1 MSGTMKTLLQKLV
14 VLSLTLILFSSCV
27 AIKAPQIWTGM
38 TINEFINEAKYQEL
52 VSMDS
57 GWAIYRVIYGYNA
70 ENVMFYYFYD
80 NKLVKMNRGQRDV
93 DVRVRV
99 N

>member
-1 MSGTMKTLLQKLV
+1 MKTLLQKLV
-14 VLSLTLILFSSCV
+14 VLSLTLMLFISCV
-27 AIKAPQIWTGM
+27 SIKAPQIWTGM
-38 TINEFINEAKYQEL
+38 TVREFINEAKYEEL

-57 GWAIYRVIYGYNA
+57 GWTIYRVFYGA
-70 ENVMFYYFYD
+70 SAQNVMFYYFYD

>member
-1 MSGTMKTLLQKLV
+1 MKTLLQKLV
-14 VLSLTLILFSSCV
+14 VLSLTLMLFISCV
-27 AIKAPQIWTGM
+27 SIKAPQIWTGM
-38 TINEFINEAKYQEL
+38 TVREFINEAKYEEL

-57 GWAIYRVIYGYNA
+57 GWTIYRVFYGYSAQNL
-70 ENVMFYYFYD
+70 MFYYFYD

>member
-1 MSGTMKTLLQKLV
+1 MKNLLQKFV
-14 VLSLTLILFSSCV
+14 VLSLISLLFISCV
-27 AIKAPQIWTGM
+27 STRAPQISRGM

-52 VSMDS
+52 VSMDD
-57 GWAIYRVIYGYNA
+57 GWTIYRVIYGYNA
-70 ENVMFYYFYD
+70 ESVMFYYFYD
-80 NKLVKMNRGQRDV
+80 NKLVKINRGQRDV

>member
-1 MSGTMKTLLQKLV
+1 MKTLLQKFV
-14 VLSLTLILFSSCV
+14 VLSLISLLFISCV
-27 AIKAPQIWTGM
+27 SIKAPQIWTGM

-52 VSMDS
+52 VSMDD
-57 GWAIYRVIYGYNA
+57 GWTIYRVFYGYSAQNLI
-70 ENVMFYYFYD
+70 FYYFYD

>member
-1 MSGTMKTLLQKLV
+1 MKTLLQKFV
-14 VLSLTLILFSSCV
+14 VLSLILLLFTSCV
-27 AIKAPQIWTGM
+27 SIKAPQIWSGM
-38 TINEFINEAKYQEL
+38 TVKEFIKEAKHEEL

-57 GWAIYRVIYGYNA
+57 GWTIYRVFYGYHAQNL
-70 ENVMFYYFYD
+70 MFYYFYD
-80 NKLVKMNRGQRDV
+80 NTLVKMNQGQRDV

>member
-1 MSGTMKTLLQKLV
+1 MKTLLQKLAL
-14 VLSLTLILFSSCV
+14 LSLTLMLFSSCV
-27 AIKAPQIWTGM
+27 SIKAPQISRGM

-52 VSMDS
+52 VSMDN
-57 GWAIYRVIYGYNA
+57 GWTIYKVLYGYNA
-70 ENVMFYYFYD
+70 QNVMFYYFYD
-80 NKLVKMNRGQRDV
+80 NKLMKMNQGQRDV